1 MEKRRM
7 DNPKTVIYYNPKC
20 SKCRMTLK
28 LLHDQG
34 KQPRVI
40 EYLQAVPTR
49 SDIESILAQLGVT
62 AGQLLRKHEPA
73 YREAGLDES
82 SSDEEI
88 LDAMAQ
94 YPILIER
101 PIVVHDGKAVI
112 ARPPEN
118 VLGVL

>member
-34 KQPRVI
+34 EQPQVI

-62 AGQLLRKHEPA
+62 AGQLLRRHEPA

-82 SSDEEI
+82 SSDEEDTGRDGPI
-88 LDAMAQ
+88 PYLDRASDRSPRRQ
-94 YPILIER
+94 GR
-101 PIVVHDGKAVI
+101 D
-112 ARPPEN
+112 RTTS
-118 VLGVL
+118 